1 MKNIKPLI
9 LDTTFILPLFGIK
22 LDLNQDFEEKCQVL
36 WNNEVKG
43 FKVYLP
49 SVCLI
54 ETMYK
59 LISEYKKQK
68 KYNIIDRYQKIL
80 PTIIDLPIEVYNCEI
95 NPKASMV
102 ATQIRHNGHKDI
114 MDCWIAG
121 TASALKGIL
130 LTEDKEL
137 KSKLKQIS
145 ETKNVIIWNW
155 NDYLKQILN

>member
-1 MKNIKPLI
+1 MKNIKALI

-22 LDLNQDFEEKCQVL
+22 VDLNEDFDEKIQGL
-36 WNNEVKG
+36 WKNEVKG

-54 ETMYK
+54 ETLYK
-59 LISEYKKQK
+59 LISEYKKEK
-68 KYNIIDRYQKIL
+68 EYNIIDRYQKIL
-80 PTIIDLPIEVYNCEI
+80 PTIIDLPIKVYNCEL
-95 NPKASMV
+95 NPKASMI
-102 ATQIRHNGHKDI
+102 ATLIRHNGHKDI

-130 LTEDKEL
+130 LTEDREL

-145 ETKNVIIWNW
+145 ATKNLIVWNW
-155 NDYLKQILN
+155 NKYLKHIFN